1 MMHKVKGRKLQRTTA
16 HRQALERNI
25 VTSLFTYGR
34 IITTVP
40 KAKEFRGTADWL
52 VTCARK
58 YNGLSDKGQKLHE
71 FRKIVQF
78 VKDERVAY
86 KLINDIA
93 KRYDFMGEKGGGY
106 TRVLRLGGSRWD
118 GKGYGKYSGTRLG
131 DAGERAIWEL
141 TQRKEQD
148 DELYSA
154 GRGKKFRADEEAK
167 QLAAKAE
174 AAGGKAKKSKPE
186 KK

>member
-1 MMHKVKGRKLQRTTA
+1 MMHKMKGRKLQRTTA

-40 KAKEFRGTADWL
+40 KAKEFRGTVDWL

-58 YNGLSDKGQKLHE
+58 HNKLSNKGEKLHE
-71 FRKIVQF
+71 FRKIQHF

-93 KRYDFMGEKGGGY
+93 KRYEFMGDKGGGY

-118 GKGYGKYSGTRLG
+118 GDGYGQYAGTRLG

-148 DELYSA
+148 EELYSA
-154 GRGKKFRADEEAK
+154 GRGKKFRADQEAK
-167 QLAAKAE
+167 ELAAKAE
-174 AAGGKAKKSKPE
+174 TSGEKKPAKKP